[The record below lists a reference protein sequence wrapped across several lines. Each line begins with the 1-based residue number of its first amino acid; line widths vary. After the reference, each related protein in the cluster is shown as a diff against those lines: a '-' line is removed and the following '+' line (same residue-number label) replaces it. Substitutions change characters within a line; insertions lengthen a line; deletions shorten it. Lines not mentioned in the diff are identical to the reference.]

1 MTVVN
6 NSITN
11 NGAESPATARAP
23 GGPPPEGPARVVD
36 LRDVPRV
43 VRTRTLDGI
52 AANVG
57 AALASGAA
65 VWLVYDVL
73 LGLAGVLG
81 FLVCWFVAYLVF
93 YVAVSRR
100 LHPNFAIVDRV
111 ASATIHVAAIVAGAS
126 LASAVVFVFIKG
138 WPALHHLNFYTQD
151 MSGVR
156 PTSPLTQGGVLHAI
170 VGSLVQIGIATV
182 IALPLGVGT
191 AIFMTEVGGR
201 LANTVRTTVEA
212 MTAMPDVLAGLFVY
226 TLLIV
231 GLGWEKNGLAASLAI
246 AVTMAP
252 VIARSAEVVLRI
264 VPGGLRE
271 AGLALGTSCWSTVRY
286 VVLPTAR
293 MGLASSLILGIAR
306 ITGEIAPLL
315 IVSGASTY
323 LNANPVHEPMNSLPL
338 FIFTAVRSGEPLFI
352 ARGYAAAALLLGLV
366 LVLFLLT
373 RFLAHRRGASR

>member
-1 MTVVN
+1 MTIV
-6 NSITN
+6 T
-11 NGAESPATARAP
+11 NGAESPPTERAP
-23 GGPPPEGPARVVD
+23 EGAIRVVD
-36 LRDVPRV
+36 LRDVQRV
-43 VRTRTLDGI
+43 IRTRAFDDV
-52 AANVG
+52 AANAG
-57 AALASGAA
+57 AALASLAV
-65 VWLVYDVL
+65 VWLVYDEL
-73 LGLAGVLG
+73 LGLDGLLG
-81 FLVCWFVAYLVF
+81 FLVCWFSAYLVF

-100 LHPNFAIVDRV
+100 SHPGVVVTDRV
-111 ASATIHVAAIVAGAS
+111 VSAVIHLAAIVAGLA
-126 LASAVVFVFIKG
+126 LASAIVFVFVKG

-156 PTSPLTQGGVLHAI
+156 PTSPLTEGGILHAI
-170 VGSLVQIGIATV
+170 VGTLVQVAIATV

-191 AIFMTEVGGR
+191 AVFMTEVGGR
-201 LANTVRTTVEA
+201 LANFVRTTVEA

-271 AGLALGTSCWSTVRY
+271 AGLALGSSGWSTVRY

-323 LNANPVHEPMNSLPL
+323 LNLDPTNEPMNSLPL
-338 FIFTAVRSGEPLFI
+338 FVFTAVRSGEPLYI
-352 ARGYAAAALLLGLV
+352 ARGYGAAALLLLLV
-366 LVLFLLT
+366 LVLFVLT
-373 RFLAHRRGASR
+373 RLLAHRRGVSR